1 MNIMKTL
8 LAVIF
13 SGIALLGVQ
22 ACDEGPFEEAGEN
35 IDQGVE
41 NTGDAL
47 DDAADEID
55 EEF

>member
-1 MNIMKTL
+1 MSVTKKL
-8 LAVIF
+8 LAMLL
-13 SGIALLGVQ
+13 SSLMLLGVQ

-35 IDQGVE
+35 IDQGLE